1 MKKKISLGQIR
12 YHKKNFQNYF
22 KLNQDKLRNKSIL
35 DTGSGPGIH
44 SAILCMLGLKV
55 TAVDLS
61 KKNILKVKKIKNTY
75 NFKNLNYKLHDLSK
89 PLKFREKFDLIS
101 CHNWI
106 QHTPDPYLILKNLS
120 KNLMN
125 IPI

>member
-1 MKKKISLGQIR
+1 MKKKKLNTYYKKNEKVYGEFLHEYSVKKKISLGQIR

-61 KKNILKVKKIKNTY
+61 KKIYLKLKKFNIFIISKI
-75 NFKNLNYKLHDLSK
+75 
-89 PLKFREKFDLIS
+89 
-101 CHNWI
+101 
-106 QHTPDPYLILKNLS
+106 
-120 KNLMN
+120 
-125 IPI
+125 